1 MNMTTMESTKMNKE
15 KSDIML
21 SVIVPCYN
29 VEPYLD
35 RSLGSLERQWNGR
48 TDYEIILVNDA
59 SSDGTINK
67 LNEFRD
73 RYPENVIVI
82 DKQVNGG
89 VAQARNS
96 GLDIARG
103 KWIAFFDPDD
113 ALVDNSYSRLLD
125 LIKREHFDILSFEAK
140 VVKSNEWEDGLMHAG
155 NVDFSIEWSGTGQ
168 DYMLENSI
176 GVCFKYLYNSR
187 IIANRRFPQLT
198 IGEDTVFVLPIF
210 LNGVSVA
217 KTKSVVYQ
225 YIIRSSSATNMIDAT
240 WLSKGCDDILT
251 AIQFMD
257 EYKQRCR
264 EDLKNRIQQ
273 KQELF
278 SVNLITRLLLSR
290 KDISEVKRH
299 QAELQKMSLLPL
311 DGVGIMVKVYNL
323 LINNPWL
330 LVTARP
336 MYRLIRSARMRFN

>member
-1 MNMTTMESTKMNKE
+1 METTMMNKE

-59 SSDGTINK
+59 STDGTINK

-73 RYPENVIVI
+73 RYPDNVIVI

-103 KWIAFFDPDD
+103 NWIAFFDPDD
-113 ALVDNSYSRLLD
+113 ALVDNGYSRLLD
-125 LIKREHFDILSFEAK
+125 LLMREHFDILSYEAK
-140 VVKSNEWEDGLMHAG
+140 AVKSDEWEDGLMHAG

-168 DYMLENSI
+168 DYMLGNHY
-176 GVCFKYLYNSR
+176 GTCLKFLF
-187 IIANRRFPQLT
+187 RRELFLNHRFRTLT
-198 IGEDTVFVLPIF
+198 FLEDVVFVLPIF
-210 LNGVSVA
+210 LSDVHIA
-217 KTKSVVYQ
+217 QIQTEVYF
-225 YIIRSSSATNMIDAT
+225 YIFRASSATNMIDAKR
-240 WLSKGCDDILT
+240 LSKGCDDILS
-251 AIQFMD
+251 ALQYMD
-257 EYKQRCR
+257 ECKQGKN
-264 EDLKNRIQQ
+264 EKVQNRIRQR
-273 KQELF
+273 QEF
-278 SVNLITRLLLSR
+278 YAVNLVSRLVLSD
-290 KDISEVKRH
+290 KSLSEVKRH
-299 QAELQKMSLLPL
+299 KSSLQKMSLLPL

-336 MYRLIRSARMRFN
+336 MYRLIRYLRIKF